1 MVNLSN
7 KYPIINNEF
16 KFIINFVWSKKITF
30 INKLLILGI
39 FLSFSISQV
48 EWVDS
53 EGEKSY
59 IFIKAQYD
67 SLLTRNDD
75 LQKQLNR
82 KILKLDQTQKDLDY
96 CRYNAIKTSDSNF
109 IIEQSIPLKS
119 ENPWIWLS
127 IGILGGFTT
136 CQLLNL

>member
-1 MVNLSN
+1 MG
-7 KYPIINNEF
+7 II
-16 KFIINFVWSKKITF
+16 
-30 INKLLILGI
+30 
-39 FLSFSISQV
+39 FSISLSQV

-67 SLLTRNDD
+67 SLLTGNDD